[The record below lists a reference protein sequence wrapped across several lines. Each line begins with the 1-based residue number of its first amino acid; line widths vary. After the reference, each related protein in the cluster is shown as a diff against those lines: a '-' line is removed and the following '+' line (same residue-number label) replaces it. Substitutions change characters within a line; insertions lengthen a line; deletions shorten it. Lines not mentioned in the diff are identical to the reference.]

1 MQAFRDL
8 FSDQVLRPGDEV
20 TIRNISFV
28 FTDLV
33 DSARLFSDVGDV
45 AAYQVVREH
54 YAILGEAMRK
64 HDGTIVKTRGDGV
77 HAAFLTPDAALLA
90 SIDMQKSIEQ
100 FNNESSRDPIAIRIG
115 INSGSSISV
124 NLNDRL
130 DYYGKTVNLAARLE
144 GEGGAGDITMSR
156 SFVEDPAVAEILL
169 RYEQREREAQFKGFN
184 EPLAICQI
192 TP

>member
-1 MQAFRDL
+1 
-8 FSDQVLRPGDEV
+8 
-20 TIRNISFV
+20 
-28 FTDLV
+28 
-33 DSARLFSDVGDV
+33 
-45 AAYQVVREH
+45 
-54 YAILGEAMRK
+54 
-64 HDGTIVKTRGDGV
+64 
-77 HAAFLTPDAALLA
+77 
-90 SIDMQKSIEQ
+90 MQKSIQQ
-100 FNNESSRDPIAIRIG
+100 FNNDNTRDPIAIRIG

-156 SFVEDPAVAEILL
+156 SFVEDPAVAEIL
-169 RYEQREREAQFKGFN
+169 RIYQSREREVRFKGFS